1 MELLNKNILDK
12 FYGLIFFLK
21 KSRKDFELVADEIG
35 DSPLRTALNGLSTES
50 NYFAGEIKQQ
60 LKCLG
65 MYAENAEGFQDY
77 IPESYETESE
87 IPGTEISTICSHNE
101 FSLLRAYNDLITDSI
116 PYQNLKEI
124 MIFQMNALKNTF
136 SKVQTLN
143 TARFVSY

>member
-1 MELLNKNILDK
+1 MELFNKNILDK

-60 LKCLG
+60 LKSLG
-65 MYAENAEGFQDY
+65 VYAENADGFEGY
-77 IPESYETESE
+77 VPEVFETESE
-87 IPGTEISTICSHNE
+87 VPGIEISAICSHNE
-101 FSLLRAYNDLITDSI
+101 FSLLRAYNELITDYI
-116 PYQNLKEI
+116 PYQSLKEI
-124 MIFQMNALKNTF
+124 MIYQMNAIKNTF